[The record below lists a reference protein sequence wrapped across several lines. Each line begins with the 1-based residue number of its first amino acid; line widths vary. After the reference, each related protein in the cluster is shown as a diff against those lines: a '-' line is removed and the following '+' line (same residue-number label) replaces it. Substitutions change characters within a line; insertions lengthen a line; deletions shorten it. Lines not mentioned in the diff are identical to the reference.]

1 MVIVAGQRL
10 CCALKQIIF
19 GPSNTLVNILR
30 QIWSPKKVNF
40 QNFAV
45 GCQVNVNFDILY
57 LKMILKKKSSIQL
70 MTVYILR
77 IFHLKSFKKIVNLI

>member
-57 LKMILKKKSSIQL
+57 LKMIFK
-70 MTVYILR
+70 
-77 IFHLKSFKKIVNLI
+77 KKIVNSTDDRLHFTNFSFEII